1 MLLHELVVGTEQFRL
16 FEHLHE
22 AATFR
27 LQLPHSMQG
36 VLNPTFAQELN
47 VSVDP
52 RVSLS
57 HASAAARC
65 NRTAHI
71 QM

>member
-52 RVSLS
+52 RVSL
-57 HASAAARC
+57 
-65 NRTAHI
+65 
-71 QM
+71 